1 MAESSNTT
9 LYGDDKLK
17 SDPEAEREH
26 VTLHRV
32 ESVSERV
39 DSRLALSSRPSAHQ
53 LDSSISQQVF
63 YAFHHEHHQ
72 HSKDGGADDKEEPS
86 HTNTSCEKE
95 IQSSTESAEI
105 IYVDWEPN
113 DPRNPATYSNTR
125 KWVIT
130 VTACAMTGLS
140 AAVASTYPIG
150 YGSMTADLN
159 CTTFQA
165 TIGLSLYTL
174 GFGLIPLVTAPFSEE
189 FGRQPLYVVSGF
201 IFMIMHLGVAL
212 AQNIQSVQIM
222 RFIQGGAGSTGA
234 TMVGGTI
241 ADIWSPEQRGLP
253 MSVFAIGAIGGL
265 GLGPTLAGWIETNK
279 NLQWRW
285 IQYIHLI
292 VGFVLFLAII
302 TFMKETRGS
311 VLLTK
316 IAKKMR
322 KDTGD
327 PKYRARIEDERGS
340 LKSLMLVSLTRPIY
354 FLFAEPV
361 VTSFSLWIGFAWG
374 VLFVFLESISPAF
387 TQLHQ
392 FNIGEIG
399 SIYGC
404 ISIGSV
410 LGFASHYFIQERL
423 YRNQYKRRK
432 QEARLYSACA
442 AGILFPISMFIYAWT
457 SFSHVTWI
465 AMAIGIVLFVWAA
478 FVMYLA
484 VFSYLADC
492 YGPFASS
499 ALAGQSLCRNL
510 AGTAFPL
517 FTTQMYA
524 KLTFKWAGTLFGG
537 IAFLMMPIP
546 FILFFRGPRIR
557 AKSKFASQVPTFSS

>member
-1 MAESSNTT
+1 MANASNSVF
-9 LYGDDKLK
+9 DDEKLK

-32 ESVSERV
+32 ESVNEYV
-39 DSRLALSSRPSAHQ
+39 DSRLELSSRPSARQ
-53 LDSSISQQVF
+53 LDSTISQQILH
-63 YAFHHEHHQ
+63 AFHHEQQH
-72 HSKDGGADDKEEPS
+72 HSKDGVSDDERRS
-86 HTNTSCEKE
+86 HTLASCEKE
-95 IQSSTESAEI
+95 NQSSSKSTDI
-105 IYVDWEPN
+105 IYVDWEP
-113 DPRNPATYSNTR
+113 DDSRNPANFSQTR
-125 KWVIT
+125 KWIIT
-130 VTACAMTGLS
+130 ITACGLTGLS

-165 TIGLSLYTL
+165 TIGLSLYAL
-174 GFGLIPLVTAPFSEE
+174 GFGLIPLVTAPLSEE
-189 FGRQPLYVVSGF
+189 FGRQPLYLVSGF
-201 IFMIMHLGVAL
+201 IFMIMHLGIAL
-212 AQNIQSVQIM
+212 AQNIQSVQVM

-234 TMVGGTI
+234 TMVGGSI
-241 ADIWSPEQRGLP
+241 ADIWSPQQRGLP
-253 MSVFAIGAIGGL
+253 MSVFAFGAIGGL
-265 GLGPTLAGWIETNK
+265 GLGPALAGWIEMNQ

-292 VGFVLFLAII
+292 VGFVLFLAVVL
-302 TFMKETRGS
+302 FMKETRGS

-322 KDTGD
+322 EETGD
-327 PKYRARIEDERGS
+327 LRYRARIEDERGS
-340 LKSLMLVSLTRPIY
+340 LRSLILVSLTRPIY
-354 FLFAEPV
+354 FLVAEPV

-387 TQLHQ
+387 TQLHH

-399 SIYGC
+399 SIYGA
-404 ISIGSV
+404 ISVGSI

-423 YRNQYKRRK
+423 YRNQFKTRR

-457 SFSHVTWI
+457 SFSHVTWV

-484 VFSYLADC
+484 TFNYLADC

-499 ALAGQSLCRNL
+499 ALAGQSLLRNL
-510 AGTAFPL
+510 SGTAFPL
-517 FTTQMYA
+517 FTSQMYA
-524 KLTFKWAGTLFGG
+524 KLTFRWAGTLFGG
-537 IAFLMMPIP
+537 VALLMMPIP
-546 FILFFRGPRIR
+546 FVLFFRGPQIR
-557 AKSKFASQVPTFSS
+557 AKSKFASQVPAFGS